1 MRVLEGET
9 TAAGNDSPEITQ
21 LKRSEGARKGV
32 FTYKNVSH
40 FLNQE
45 IRRFRKRKERESRKA
60 AAAAAA
66 GAILPSY
73 SYTYPL
79 GLYFFLFFLFLYT
92 ILSLFIGMHG
102 WSPGAP
108 STSNRRER
116 ICNAYTTIVVCR
128 SGGCA

>member
-60 AAAAAA
+60 AAA

-79 GLYFFLFFLFLYT
+79 GLYFFFSFLSFSIYY
-92 ILSLFIGMHG
+92 FI
-102 WSPGAP
+102 SFY
-108 STSNRRER
+108 R
-116 ICNAYTTIVVCR
+116 NARVVAR
-128 SGGCA
+128 SSIDK

>member
-45 IRRFRKRKERESRKA
+45 IRRFRKRKERESRK
-60 AAAAAA
+60 AAAA